1 MKWVTRSFPHV
12 DRTVCAWL
20 IKRFIDPDAEFV
32 FINWPEEE
40 LKPEYGMPFDIKGV
54 KYGHRDNKCSFEV
67 MIEEFKISD
76 PYVKKIAEIVHA
88 ADIKGEIDK
97 VPEARGIKAL
107 MSGLRLITKD
117 DYGTLELGM
126 KIWDALYAYFR
137 SLDIEKEYEDELA
150 QLSKTERLG
159 FIKSL
164 IDSKNP

>member
-12 DRTVCAWL
+12 DRTACAWL
-20 IKRFIDPDAEFV
+20 IKRFIDPNAEFV

-40 LKPEYGMPFDIKGV
+40 VKPEYGIPFDIRGV

-67 MIEEFKISD
+67 MVEEFKIED
-76 PYVKKIAEIVHA
+76 PYVKRIAEIVHA

-107 MSGLRLITKD
+107 LSGLRLITKD
-117 DYGTLELGM
+117 DYETLELGM
-126 KIWDALYAYFR
+126 KIWDAVYAYFK
-137 SLDIEKEYEDELA
+137 SLDIEKRYKDKLE
-150 QLSKTERLG
+150 QMSKTERLK

-164 IDSKNP
+164 ISGKGS